1 LGEFFS
7 RDGEVFCFPIFFAA
21 AKPHKGLFSM
31 ATKNTTGVFDCI
43 IIGGGHAGCEA
54 ACASAHMGL
63 FTLLLS
69 SNVDHLGEMSC
80 NPAIGGLA
88 KGHMVREIDA
98 LGGMMGLWADEAA
111 IQFKMLNMSKG
122 PAVRGPRG
130 QMDRDIYASAVKRDL
145 YATEN
150 LTVIQDMVTGLE
162 SRNGAAHAVTTYLG
176 RWFEARAVLVTAG
189 TFLRGKLFFGEK
201 SYAGG
206 RLGDAASSA
215 FSPSLEQASIALRRF
230 MTCTPPRV
238 LRSSIDFAAMTAQPG
253 DENPRGFS
261 FYGPGVKLPQE
272 PCYMTHTN
280 EKGYAVISA
289 NLSRSPM
296 YNGAIPGPGPRY
308 CPAIE
313 DKIARFPEKTG
324 HQIFVEPEG
333 VNNPLFYINNLPT
346 GLPVDVQQE
355 LLATIPGLEK
365 AQIVRPGYAIEYDCI
380 DATTLKPTLESQRVP
395 GLWFAGQVNGTSGY
409 EEAAAQGIFAAMN
422 IFASL
427 KGREPF
433 LPGRDAAYIHVLTD
447 DLTTKGTN
455 EPYRM
460 FTSRAEHRLLLR
472 DGNADLR
479 LTPLGREFGLVSGA
493 QWDVY
498 RKKAAA
504 VEELTAALHEIAV
517 RPDASV
523 KDAFDAMGEA
533 LPGNTR
539 SLAELLRRPNI
550 TAEKLALLWPKI
562 MEYPDEVRDEVKIA
576 LSYQGYL
583 DRQKDLAAKSS
594 SLEKTLIPDD
604 MPYAEIAGL
613 SAEVVEKLTAMKPM
627 TLGQAQRISGITPA
641 AIACIS
647 VHFKK
652 MEQIK
657 K

>member
-1 LGEFFS
+1 
-7 RDGEVFCFPIFFAA
+7 
-21 AKPHKGLFSM
+21 M
-31 ATKNTTGVFDCI
+31 APKNTTGVFDCI

-54 ACASAHMGL
+54 AVASANMGL
-63 FTLLLS
+63 KTLLLT

-130 QMDRDIYASAVKRDL
+130 QMDRDVYAAAVKRDL
-145 YATEN
+145 YSTKN
-150 LTVIQDMVTGLE
+150 LAIIQDMATGLE
-162 SRNGAAHAVTTYLG
+162 TKNARAHAVATYLG
-176 RWFEARAVLVTAG
+176 RRFETRAVLITAG

-201 SYAGG
+201 TYAGG
-206 RLGDAASSA
+206 RLGDSASQA
-215 FSPSLEQASIALRRF
+215 LSPSLEQTGVALRRF

-238 LRSSIDFAAMTAQPG
+238 LRSSIDFTAMAAQPG

-261 FYGPGVKLPQE
+261 FHGPGVKLPQE

-280 EKGYAVISA
+280 RKGHDIISA
-289 NLSRSPM
+289 NLARSPM

-333 VNNPLFYINNLPT
+333 VNHPLFYINNLPT

-355 LLATIPGLEK
+355 LLSTIPGLEK

-380 DATTLKPTLESQRVP
+380 DATTLKPSLESQTVP

-427 KGREPF
+427 NGREPF

-479 LTPLGREFGLVSGA
+479 LTPLGREFGIVSDA
-493 QWDVY
+493 QWETY
-498 RKKAAA
+498 RKKAAQVA
-504 VEELTAALHEIAV
+504 ELTAALREITIK
-517 RPDASV
+517 PDASV
-523 KDAFDAMGEA
+523 KGAFEAMGEA
-533 LPGNTR
+533 LPSNAR
-539 SLAELLRRPNI
+539 SLADLLRRPGI
-550 TAEKLALLWPKI
+550 TAEKLAPLWPNV
-562 MEYPDEVRDEVKIA
+562 MEYPEDVRGEVETA

-594 SLEKTLIPDD
+594 SLEKTLLPDD

-627 TLGQAQRISGITPA
+627 TLGQAQRISGVTPA

-647 VHFKK
+647 IHLKK
-652 MEQIK
+652 IERTNQ
-657 K
+657 

>member
-1 LGEFFS
+1 
-7 RDGEVFCFPIFFAA
+7 
-21 AKPHKGLFSM
+21 M
-31 ATKNTTGVFDCI
+31 ATQNPADVFDCI

-54 ACASAHMGL
+54 AVASATMGL
-63 FTLLLS
+63 STLLLS

-130 QMDRDIYASAVKRDL
+130 QMDRAVYANAVKRDL
-145 YATEN
+145 YSTKN

-162 SRNGAAHAVTTYLG
+162 TRNGAAHAVTTYLD
-176 RWFEARAVLVTAG
+176 RYFEARAVLVAAG

-201 SYAGG
+201 NYAGG
-206 RLGDAASSA
+206 RLGDAASKA
-215 FSPSLEQASIALRRF
+215 FSPSLEQVGITLRRF

-261 FYGPGVKLPQE
+261 FHGPGVKLPQE

-280 EKGYAVISA
+280 EKGHAVISA
-289 NLSRSPM
+289 NLAKSPM

-313 DKIARFPEKTG
+313 DKIARFPEKTS

-333 VNNPLFYINNLPT
+333 VDSPLFYINNLPT
-346 GLPVDVQQE
+346 GLPVDVQQD
-355 LLATIPGLEK
+355 LLATIPGLEN
-365 AQIVRPGYAIEYDCI
+365 ARIVRPGYAIEYDCI
-380 DATTLKPTLESQRVP
+380 DATTLRPTLESQTVP

-427 KGREPF
+427 NGRGPF
-433 LPGRDAAYIHVLTD
+433 LPGRDAAYIHVLAD
-447 DLTTKGTN
+447 DLTAKGAN

-479 LTPLGREFGLVSGA
+479 LTPSGREFGLVSDA
-493 QWDVY
+493 QWGVY

-504 VEELTAALHEIAV
+504 VAELTAALHEVVI

-523 KDAFDAMGEA
+523 KDVFDAMGEV

-550 TAEKLALLWPKI
+550 TAEKLAPLWPNI
-562 MEYPDEVRDEVKIA
+562 MEYPDDVRGEVETA

-583 DRQKDLAAKSS
+583 DRQKDMAAKSA
-594 SLEKTLIPDD
+594 SLEKTILPAD

-613 SAEVVEKLTAMKPM
+613 TTEAVEKLTAMKPM
-627 TLGQAQRISGITPA
+627 TLGQAQRISGVTPA
-641 AIACIS
+641 AIACIGI
-647 VHFKK
+647 HLKK
-652 MEQIK
+652 MERMK
-657 K
+657 TS